1 MRLIQSSQ
9 YCVSLAAK
17 KYDATYWCRNVYYIG
32 VSPHHPPPVSLAC
45 TYRCD
50 ITASSTD
57 RRRRR
62 RRRRGDGGGGG
73 GGGGNDDDDDDAD
86 DDGDDDYACRGGG
99 GDVAYC
105 EGDQRDL
112 LRAVGPS
119 GQLMLE
125 PHGLFVGVSSV

>member
-1 MRLIQSSQ
+1 MRRIGAEM
-9 YCVSLAAK
+9 CITLASRHTTRRPSHLHAHTV
-17 KYDATYWCRNVYYIG
+17 AI
-32 VSPHHPPPVSLAC
+32 SPPAQP
-45 TYRCD
+45 
-50 ITASSTD
+50 I
-57 RRRRR
+57 
-62 RRRRGDGGGGG
+62 
-73 GGGGNDDDDDDAD
+73 DD
-86 DDGDDDYACRGGG
+86 DDDYACRGGG